1 MAVTSKDI
9 ARRLNISQSTVSR
22 ALRGDPRVSAETKAR
37 ILEAARQ
44 MDYTPNLAARSLITR
59 RTGTIGLIVSDITN
73 PFYPELL
80 GVLHNEFALAGYRTV
95 LFNERTDAPL
105 ERHVADLV
113 NGAAVDGLVY
123 VSATLGMPLPGSG
136 TGRIPVV
143 LVNRYVDGDA
153 VDTVV
158 SDNRG
163 GGRAVAEAMLDLG
176 HRRVALISGPEN
188 ATTSRDREQGF
199 REGLESRGVELD
211 DTLRRVGQ
219 FSHHSGYQWGLD
231 LLASR
236 ARPSAIFAANDLIAF
251 GALDAAR
258 RIGIR
263 GPRGP
268 LRRRLRRHR
277 HGGLGGVQPDD
288 GQAAPRE
295 DGTGGRRPA
304 ARADRRRRGGRTAPS
319 PHAPRR
325 ARPAQDARA
334 RRGGLRRRRER
345 PFDMSSRTL
354 YAYVGIAS
362 PS

>member
-1 MAVTSKDI
+1 MSTRLPPRRAESAERAGILRLCDAPAVAVTSKDI

-22 ALRGDPRVSAETKAR
+22 ALRGDPRVSAETTAR

-59 RTGTIGLIVSDITN
+59 KSGTIGLIVSDITN

-95 LFNERTDAPL
+95 LFDERTDAPL
-105 ERHVADLV
+105 DQHVAALV

-143 LVNRYVDGDA
+143 LVNRYLDGDA

-158 SDNRG
+158 SDNRAG
-163 GGRAVAEAMLDLG
+163 GHAVAEAMLDLG
-176 HRRVALISGPEN
+176 HHRVALISGPEN
-188 ATTSRDREQGF
+188 ATTSRDRERGF
-199 REGLESRGVELD
+199 REGLETTGVTLD
-211 DTLRRVGQ
+211 EALRRVGQ

-231 LLASR
+231 LLTSR
-236 ARPSAIFAANDLIAF
+236 PRPTAIFAVNDLIAF

-263 GPRGP
+263 
-268 LRRRLRRHR
+268 
-277 HGGLGGVQPDD
+277 VPDD
-288 GQAAPRE
+288 LSVVGFDDIEMAGWEAFNLTTVKQPLAKIGREAVALLLDRIATAGEAAPR
-295 DGTGGRRPA
+295 RRTFPV
-304 ARADRRRRGGRTAPS
+304 DLVRRRTLGAAP
-319 PHAPRR
+319 A
-325 ARPAQDARA
+325 
-334 RRGGLRRRRER
+334 
-345 PFDMSSRTL
+345 
-354 YAYVGIAS
+354 
-362 PS
+362 

>member
-1 MAVTSKDI
+1 VILPLCDAPAVAVTSKDI
-9 ARRLNISQSTVSR
+9 ARRLSISQSTVSR

-44 MDYTPNLAARSLITR
+44 MEYTPNLAARSLITR

-143 LVNRYVDGDA
+143 LVNRYVEGDA

-158 SDNRG
+158 CDNRS

-188 ATTSRDREQGF
+188 ATTRRDREQGF
-199 REGLESRGVELD
+199 REGLESRGDELD

-236 ARPSAIFAANDLIAF
+236 TRPSAIFAANDLIAF

-263 GPRGP
+263 VPDDLSVVGFDDIDMAGWEAFNLTTVKQP
-268 LRRRLRRHR
+268 LGKMGREAVGLLLERIAAAEDAVPPRRRTLPVE
-277 HGGLGGVQPDD
+277 LV
-288 GQAAPRE
+288 
-295 DGTGGRRPA
+295 
-304 ARADRRRRGGRTAPS
+304 RRRTLAP
-319 PHAPRR
+319 
-325 ARPAQDARA
+325 PAT
-334 RRGGLRRRRER
+334 G
-345 PFDMSSRTL
+345 
-354 YAYVGIAS
+354 
-362 PS
+362 

>member
-1 MAVTSKDI
+1 MHRPRGRVLSTRNHARRADLRRRAAILPLCDAPAVAVTSKDI

-143 LVNRYVDGDA
+143 L
-153 VDTVV
+153 
-158 SDNRG
+158 
-163 GGRAVAEAMLDLG
+163 
-176 HRRVALISGPEN
+176 
-188 ATTSRDREQGF
+188 
-199 REGLESRGVELD
+199 D

-263 GPRGP
+263 VPEDLSVVGFDDIDMAGWEAFNLTTVKQP
-268 LRRRLRRHR
+268 LGTMGREAVGLLLERIAAAEDAAPPRRR
-277 HGGLGGVQPDD
+277 
-288 GQAAPRE
+288 
-295 DGTGGRRPA
+295 
-304 ARADRRRRGGRTAPS
+304 
-319 PHAPRR
+319 
-325 ARPAQDARA
+325 
-334 RRGGLRRRRER
+334 
-345 PFDMSSRTL
+345 TL
-354 YAYVGIAS
+354 PVE
-362 PS
+362 